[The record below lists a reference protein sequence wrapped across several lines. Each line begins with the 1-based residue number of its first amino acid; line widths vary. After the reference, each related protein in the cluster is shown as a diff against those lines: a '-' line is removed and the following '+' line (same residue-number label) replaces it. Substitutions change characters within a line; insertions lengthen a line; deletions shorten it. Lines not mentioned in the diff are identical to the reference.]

1 MREMKIQGFITI
13 IVCWML
19 LSLFALNLVSAGK
32 YIANINFY
40 TARDGEEE
48 EFHLGDTIILKAW
61 KTVTGAFNVEY
72 TFIYPDGRRLG
83 PRFYPLVGTGEF
95 VIDKWTI
102 TGNDPTGT
110 YQIRVRVFDTI
121 TGDMLGDDY
130 LIFFVRERSIIES
143 ILKPEILT
151 AIAIVAVVAI
161 VGVVLITR
169 KPKEVVTP
177 PIMPTGGPETV
188 VVKAP
193 GTVVM
198 TRPTGETMTYIAGF
212 RVGERMIPIR
222 SLPQIFGREDFQGFI
237 PEEALTFITRR
248 EKGGHFE
255 VRYDYSRGRFIIED
269 VRSTNGTL
277 LNGEEIKGKGPQELK
292 DGDIVSPAGTVNLRF
307 TVKVA

>member
-1 MREMKIQGFITI
+1 M
-13 IVCWML
+13 
-19 LSLFALNLVSAGK
+19 SLFVLNFVSASK

-48 EFHLGDTIILKAW
+48 EFHLKDTVVLKAW
-61 KTVTGAFNVEY
+61 KTVAGAFNVEY

-83 PRFYPLVGTGEF
+83 PRFYSLFGTGEF
-95 VIDKWTI
+95 IIDKWII
-102 TGNDPTGT
+102 TENDPTGT
-110 YQIRVRVFDTI
+110 YQIRIRVFDPI

-130 LIFFVRERSIIES
+130 LIFFVKERSIIES

-151 AIAIVAVVAI
+151 AIAIVAVAAI

-177 PIMPTGGPETV
+177 PIITAAKPPTGAGETV

-222 SLPQIFGREDFQGFI
+222 SLPQTFGREDFRGFI
-237 PEEALTFITRR
+237 PEDALSFISRN
-248 EKGGHFE
+248 HFE
-255 VRYDYSRGRFIIED
+255 IRYDYSRGRFLIED
-269 VRSTNGTL
+269 MGSTNGTL

-307 TVKVA
+307 IVKVA